1 MSKKLFFQL
10 AEQAGITVEYT
21 PGGRPRGPFAPDVV
35 YPYHCLCDA
44 PYRKIF
50 KGHGLHCTNHIQG
63 EEGVAATNWTEA
75 VQMLRELIAEGFED
89 CDDPECDYCLDNAPE
104 DDE

>member
-1 MSKKLFFQL
+1 M
-10 AEQAGITVEYT
+10 
-21 PGGRPRGPFAPDVV
+21 
-35 YPYHCLCDA
+35 
-44 PYRKIF
+44 
-50 KGHGLHCTNHIQG
+50 HCTNHIQG